1 VIKGQRARST
11 RGSLWSDRP
20 LRRGA
25 SITEVC
31 QRTLRVCCIWC
42 RSSRLRTDR
51 SWSGHWLGLSSYLF
65 LDPVECPRQVKFK
78 LTTPT
83 IHQRGPPR
91 GLDRRVPIEADFR
104 CTNPAGQGH
113 PLAVSVNRDEHI
125 SATRPRILSF
135 QSLSSQLRAHRT
147 LGSRTLV
154 APKRTSH
161 PSGSRPSRL
170 AARRPL
176 AAFAAPENPLFPT
189 ASNTRSRTCQ
199 PHSSVASP
207 IGDPTPC
214 GSRYGRNELIDMG
227 GIGAGVQS
235 AVMVLPTFAQH
246 CRRRPH

>member
-1 VIKGQRARST
+1 MAASVAG
-11 RGSLWSDRP
+11 GS
-20 LRRGA
+20 
-25 SITEVC
+25 
-31 QRTLRVCCIWC
+31 
-42 RSSRLRTDR
+42 
-51 SWSGHWLGLSSYLF
+51 
-65 LDPVECPRQVKFK
+65 
-78 LTTPT
+78 
-83 IHQRGPPR
+83 GPGIDER
-91 GLDRRVPIEADFR
+91 
-104 CTNPAGQGH
+104 H

-135 QSLSSQLRAHRT
+135 QSLSSQPRAHRT

-189 ASNTRSRTCQ
+189 ASNNRSRTCQ
-199 PHSSVASP
+199 PHSCVASP

-227 GIGAGVQS
+227 GD
-235 AVMVLPTFAQH
+235 
-246 CRRRPH
+246 RRRRAISCDGSANARSTLPAPSPLIGSTPVVLASHPKAFAASNGAPSLITW

>member
-1 VIKGQRARST
+1 MGLLIRVDPYVAPLD
-11 RGSLWSDRP
+11 GSQQAGVLIPRIE
-20 LRRGA
+20 REHKR
-25 SITEVC
+25 
-31 QRTLRVCCIWC
+31 
-42 RSSRLRTDR
+42 RTDAAHAAKQQDD
-51 SWSGHWLGLSSYLF
+51 S
-65 LDPVECPRQVKFK
+65 
-78 LTTPT
+78 
-83 IHQRGPPR
+83 QRNLR
-91 GLDRRVPIEADFR
+91 
-104 CTNPAGQGH
+104 H
-113 PLAVSVNRDEHI
+113 PLAVSVNRDER
-125 SATRPRILSF
+125 STASRPRTLSL
-135 QSLSSQLRAHRT
+135 QNLSSQLRAHRT

-189 ASNTRSRTCQ
+189 ASNNRSRTCQ

-207 IGDPTPC
+207 IGAPTPC

-235 AVMVLPTFAQH
+235 AVMVLPTFVPH